1 MASHKRRHASVT
13 LLCWICSSLLTYLH
27 TTTNTECASYIAID
41 ILYVLWSLSTCVKCQ
56 EH

>member
-13 LLCWICSSLLTYLH
+13 LLCWILLKFVDLLTYN
-27 TTTNTECASYIAID
+27 NTECASYIAID